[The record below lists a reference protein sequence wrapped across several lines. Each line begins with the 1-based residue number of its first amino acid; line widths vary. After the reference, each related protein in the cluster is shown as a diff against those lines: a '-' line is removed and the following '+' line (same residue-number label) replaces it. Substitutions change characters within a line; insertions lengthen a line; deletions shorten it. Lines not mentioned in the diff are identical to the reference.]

1 MTTRR
6 IPTQPIPEPSRRRRD
21 PLAGPNAREP
31 RRTAT
36 APASR
41 APIVPG
47 PTTTLDGKRPAPSR
61 RAAPAS
67 KPTPR
72 NTPTPTKALA
82 LTAATLILTA
92 CTTLTVDPFPDPV
105 RPAKESPETAE
116 GATPGKEEGKEGEKE
131 EQRGLTISKIP
142 GVIIQRTVA
151 EGIIDQFGRDLTG
164 DPIKV
169 SFHEMPLVAFIDA
182 VFGEQLNMSFVV
194 SPGLQD
200 KKDLVT
206 LRLTEPLPPAELFLW
221 ARRALNTYGV
231 DTREEAGVLT
241 FFESDEI
248 ASPDIPLLISGRA
261 LPEVPATHRTIF
273 QVVPLHVVGTN
284 YVADWLQEVF
294 DGHDLVIDED
304 PSRNSMLLRG
314 GADIIARAIAMLE
327 VLDQPMLHG
336 RHGFILQPDFLS
348 ADDLTSALTAALN
361 AEGYNVAV
369 GRPGGSV
376 MLLPLENINKILVFV
391 VDPAALE
398 HVREWAEILDA
409 EHRDTVEEALF
420 TYEVRNTQAEQLTE
434 TLNSILGVGVL
445 GVGVTSPALAQ
456 TQPGAAASARQ
467 IGGGSIPGRGGIVVD
482 KNRNMILFRGSGKQ
496 WADILEAVAQ
506 LDRPVPSVL
515 IEVLIAEITLTD
527 TEKSGLDFLFKAN
540 AGAMG
545 RNLRFGTRKALD
557 LGAGGLS
564 MTLDSSGETRALL
577 NLFYEDNRVVIR
589 SSPKLFVKSGGT
601 ATLEVGN
608 EIPVVTQ
615 ISDDAVQVDG
625 STNILQQVAYRKT
638 GVSLEIS
645 PIVQANGLV
654 DLEISQELSEAQPT
668 AATSLSGTPT
678 ILSRQI
684 STSLTLKDG
693 GSLVM
698 GGLIANNRSAG
709 QKGIPGLGRV
719 PVLGRLF
726 RGDSLQQDR
735 TELLIMVIPY
745 VVADHEEGAA
755 LTEELKRQLDLHREF
770 LR

>member
-1 MTTRR
+1 MTHG
-6 IPTQPIPEPSRRRRD
+6 SRQRG
-21 PLAGPNAREP
+21 LQL
-31 RRTAT
+31 RRTSAVFGPVLAVAILAT
-36 APASR
+36 ACS
-41 APIVPG
+41 
-47 PTTTLDGKRPAPSR
+47 
-61 RAAPAS
+61 
-67 KPTPR
+67 
-72 NTPTPTKALA
+72 
-82 LTAATLILTA
+82 
-92 CTTLTVDPFPDPV
+92 TLTVDPFPEPI
-105 RPAKESPETAE
+105 RPPKESAESAAATEETPQAE
-116 GATPGKEEGKEGEKE
+116 EAE
-131 EQRGLTISKIP
+131 RGLTVSKIP

-231 DTREEAGVLT
+231 DTREEGGVLT

-273 QVVPLHVVGTN
+273 QLVPLHVVDSN
-284 YVADWLQEVF
+284 YVADWLDEVF
-294 DGHDLVIDED
+294 DGHELRVDEE
-304 PSRNSMLLRG
+304 PGRNTILLQG
-314 GADIIARAIAMLE
+314 GADVIARAVAMLE
-327 VLDQPMLHG
+327 VLDQPMLQG
-336 RHGFILQPDFLS
+336 RHGVILQPDFLS
-348 ADDLTSALTAALN
+348 AGDLAGALRSVLD
-361 AEGYNVAV
+361 AEGYNVVV

-376 MLLPLENINKILVFV
+376 TLLPLETVNKVVVFV
-391 VDPAALE
+391 IDPAALD
-398 HVREWAEILDA
+398 HVREWARILDT
-409 EHRDTVEEALF
+409 EHRDTVSEALF
-420 TYEVRNTQAEQLTE
+420 TYEVQNTQAEELTA
-434 TLNSILGVGVL
+434 TLNSILGVIGVAAP
-445 GVGVTSPALAQ
+445 SPSA
-456 TQPGAAASARQ
+456 TPVQPGSAASARRADRSAPA
-467 IGGGSIPGRGGIVVD
+467 GGGGIVVD
-482 KNRNMILFRGSGKQ
+482 RNRNMLLFRGSGKE
-496 WADILEAVAQ
+496 WADILEAVAK

-527 TEKSGLDFLFKAN
+527 MEKSGFEFVLRGTIDDRNVRGGTLKALGVG
-540 AGAMG
+540 AGA
-545 RNLRFGTRKALD
+545 
-557 LGAGGLS
+557 LS

-577 NLFYEDNRVVIR
+577 NLFNEDNRVVIR

-615 ISDDAVQVDG
+615 ISDEARLIDG
-625 STNILQQVAYRKT
+625 STNILQEVSYRKT
-638 GVSLEIS
+638 GISLEIS

-654 DLEISQELSEAQPT
+654 DLEISQELSEAQPS

-709 QKGIPGLGRV
+709 QTRIPGLGRI

-726 RGDSLQQDR
+726 RSDSLQQDR

-745 VVADHEEGAA
+745 VVAGHEEGSA
-755 LTEELKRQLDLHREF
+755 LTEELKRRLDLHAEF